1 MAERCKYEWIF
12 STEWLNGKFI
22 YSCLCFGI
30 LKTAAPQR
38 KSSRGYEKH
47 LTVLIMHNMIS
58 ESFNE
63 SLYSSQPNMQIA
75 SQVLYLL
82 WAEQL
87 VQWKMSGHTVCPPTL
102 TAGRCLRLILK
113 LLPQFLRAEL
123 QAWIFAILLIAM
135 QCQWPGVS
143 HYYVSFIVLTHRSM
157 LKWRILVIP
166 YWPLA
171 AISDDLRQEKRSC
184 EVDVWTLASADHSNF
199 SKLH

>member
-63 SLYSSQPNMQIA
+63 SLLLSTKYANCLAGPVPALSWTTCSVENEWPHCVSTNSDSWEMPKAHPEAATSVFESRAAGVDFCNLTNCNAMSVTWCVPLLRVFYSPDSQIHVKMENI
-75 SQVLYLL
+75 SYSLL
-82 WAEQL
+82 ATG
-87 VQWKMSGHTVCPPTL
+87 S
-102 TAGRCLRLILK
+102 
-113 LLPQFLRAEL
+113 
-123 QAWIFAILLIAM
+123 
-135 QCQWPGVS
+135 
-143 HYYVSFIVLTHRSM
+143 Y
-157 LKWRILVIP
+157 
-166 YWPLA
+166 
-171 AISDDLRQEKRSC
+171 
-184 EVDVWTLASADHSNF
+184 
-199 SKLH
+199 